1 MCLFVN
7 ENICCLLYITMLKFE
22 VPAKAIVL
30 SYKALLQVLLGS
42 SGENLTHKLES
53 STAGIEMFLLRS
65 SKERIVEV

>member
-1 MCLFVN
+1 
-7 ENICCLLYITMLKFE
+7 MLKFE